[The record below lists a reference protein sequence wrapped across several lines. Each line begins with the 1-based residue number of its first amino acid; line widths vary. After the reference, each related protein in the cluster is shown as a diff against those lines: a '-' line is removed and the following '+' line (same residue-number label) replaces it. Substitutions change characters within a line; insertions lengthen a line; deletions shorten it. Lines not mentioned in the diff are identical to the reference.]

1 MLAGDGRDWR
11 LLETLFFS
19 LNEIATTMT
28 TVTVVEGE
36 PGTAKSFTL
45 KRLQASMSEGLVV
58 NGGNKSA
65 RAGMQGAY
73 AFGGNLL
80 NSCAHALTPPPQATT
95 TRKTA
100 ASCTPTR

>member
-19 LNEIATTMT
+19 LCEIATPMT

-45 KRLQASMSEGLVV
+45 KRLPASMSEGLVV

-65 RAGMQGAY
+65 RAGMQGAC
-73 AFGGNLL
+73 AFSGSFPT
-80 NSCAHALTPPPQATT
+80 SCAHAFIPLRQATT

>member
-1 MLAGDGRDWR
+1 
-11 LLETLFFS
+11 
-19 LNEIATTMT
+19 MT

-65 RAGMQGAY
+65 RAGMQGAC
-73 AFGGNLL
+73 AFGGNF
-80 NSCAHALTPPPQATT
+80 
-95 TRKTA
+95 
-100 ASCTPTR
+100 